1 MPRTARSPPRLL
13 LLLPLLLLQ
22 PLSARA
28 SCVLDGAACVC
39 TDADGEAW
47 DVSELQGLDIT
58 TTGDITGCAL
68 CEGEWTYHFALCG
81 NANQQ
86 IGNGCL
92 STQFRSAY
100 RVDGSTPTARC
111 EYLGADQAAA
121 PAAEVTAID
130 GGIAIGYNGGQT
142 GTLLRTMTVNLLCDT
157 PYLDAPSPGV
167 PGGDNPVLN
176 WPTQAVCPAGGNTGW
191 LIVILFS
198 VAAGIYVG
206 GGIGYV
212 KRQDPDVPLMEA
224 HPHTEMWR
232 TVPGLFWDGVYFT
245 RVELSS
251 RFEFLGF
258 LAPAVRALLPP
269 PLIDH
274 DHHAVLGT

>member
-1 MPRTARSPPRLL
+1 MQPLPLRLL
-13 LLLPLLLLQ
+13 SKHQ
-22 PLSARA
+22 RR
-28 SCVLDGAACVC
+28 GC
-39 TDADGEAW
+39 TD
-47 DVSELQGLDIT
+47 
-58 TTGDITGCAL
+58 
-68 CEGEWTYHFALCG
+68 HFALCG

-121 PAAEVTAID
+121 PAATVTAID

-142 GTLLRTMTVNLLCDT
+142 GTALRTMTVNLLCDT

-167 PGGDNPVLN
+167 LGGDNPELN

-258 LAPAVRALLPP
+258 LAPAVRTAAAPTDRPRGFESESSFSVLRRMLAATQTSQMTMTMARRSHSLPP
-269 PLIDH
+269 APPPPQSPSPSPSPSR
-274 DHHAVLGT
+274 

>member
-1 MPRTARSPPRLL
+1 MRVSGRV
-13 LLLPLLLLQ
+13 
-22 PLSARA
+22 SAAAPFA
-28 SCVLDGAACVC
+28 SSFEASRRGC
-39 TDADGEAW
+39 TD
-47 DVSELQGLDIT
+47 
-58 TTGDITGCAL
+58 
-68 CEGEWTYHFALCG
+68 HFALCG

-111 EYLGADQAAA
+111 EYLGADQSAA
-121 PAAEVTAID
+121 PAATVTAID

-142 GTLLRTMTVNLLCDT
+142 GTALRTMTVNLLCDT

-167 PGGDNPVLN
+167 LGGDNPELN

-274 DHHAVLGT
+274 AVLGELESERALFRFCAGCWRLLRHLR